1 MEAIDRFSYTDLRRR
16 PFLFAALSQR
26 VFLCRTLLFL
36 EKFKIYLRPACF
48 FWYII
53 PRHFQQS
60 GRSCSDDQICRISS
74 ILPEFY
80 RWEMF
85 FLPVLSYNQAIFNT
99 GGIPN
104 EPDSHRQLHCA

>member
-60 GRSCSDDQICRISS
+60 GRSCSDDQICRILPHSPQ
-74 ILPEFY
+74 ILPVGDVFSAG
-80 RWEMF
+80 F
-85 FLPVLSYNQAIFNT
+85 VL
-99 GGIPN
+99 
-104 EPDSHRQLHCA
+104 